1 MKGNFENKMKT
12 DFSVNTPD
20 VLQKIKQDH
29 RFKVPEKPQR
39 SSISNIFKLRKVR
52 FTFASLF
59 VVVLLAVVLMNQP
72 QEQIYASTVTLDLN
86 PQFEI
91 TIDQDDLIIDIIA
104 LNDDGTE
111 IIDQLGK
118 YKRQQLNQV
127 LIVLVDRL
135 YENGYLSQ
143 NENTIMVYVDGVSE
157 QVQLR
162 IQEAVQEKLQEEATK
177 YQKTFQFVQ
186 RNNLDYTDTEL
197 LRITLFAQE
206 NNIHP
211 GRVIIILEILDADET
226 YTVNDLKGLSMRE
239 LYNIYQDVTADDSQ
253 TEDPGNPGSNTNG
266 NN

>member
-39 SSISNIFKLRKVR
+39 SSITNIFKFRKVR

-59 VVVLLAVVLMNQP
+59 VVVLLAVILMNQP

-91 TIDQDDLIIDIIA
+91 TLDQDDFIIDIIA

-111 IIDQLGK
+111 IIDQLGE

-127 LIVLVDRL
+127 LTVMVEKL
-135 YENGYLSQ
+135 YENGYLAQ

-162 IQEAVQEKLQEEATK
+162 IQEVVQEKLQEEASK

-197 LRITLFAQE
+197 DRITSFAKE

-226 YTVNDLKGLSMRE
+226 YNVGDLKGLSMRE
-239 LYNIYQDVTADDSQ
+239 LYQIYQDVMADDSQ